1 MLSRS
6 LQLSFSKSKR
16 KNINRAVIIKERMV
30 SYKELQKED
39 SGQVSQTWASVF
51 SSVNREFTT
60 YFPQLGKEVT
70 HHGAHVW
77 HMADA

>member
-1 MLSRS
+1 
-6 LQLSFSKSKR
+6 
-16 KNINRAVIIKERMV
+16 MV
-30 SYKELQKED
+30 SYKELQKEG
-39 SGQVSQTWASVF
+39 SSQVSQTWASVF